1 MLQTR
6 GGIPCDFQFPGQG
19 QREQPVITLEGAL
32 KLITWLPGNM
42 AKDYRS
48 KACGITWAAT

>member
-1 MLQTR
+1 MKSRNPSLR
-6 GGIPCDFQFPGQG
+6 DFQFPGQG